1 MSLKIWLPLN
11 GSMENQGL
19 LGELAVSSATPIYA
33 SGKIGQALGYGYCT
47 MSAEQTAQVLNNS
60 ELSICFWIYVNAD
73 TGTSSNNSSI
83 IFGNNS
89 NVSDTNNR
97 KYSLFLWPTV
107 NDLHWSWQNDTT
119 HAENGTVTFT
129 SGHIDGVLPS
139 YVWTHVAVTYK
150 NPNGTIYING
160 VKVTEFTGVSNSSS
174 FAYQTNVI
182 NSNNNRRLNDY
193 RVYDHCLSTKE
204 VKELAK
210 GMVLHNKFS
219 GIGAANLLL
228 DSYSCASWSNT
239 GFIQN
244 TSDSDGSTIF
254 SAIRSGLSADNIYSI
269 TPNIISRSDALEL
282 GGITISF
289 DFIHERILYNSS
301 NQELDNKNI
310 LVVAAITSNNT
321 QISWNIPD
329 LDLGNFD
336 GEWRRISVSLTSND
350 LLKSETGNY
359 TPDDI
364 VGFSISIRI
373 VRNGTFHVKH
383 IKVEKGLKGTPWVP
397 NKADPEYETL
407 GFNYYCNFLDNS
419 GNHSYTGIT
428 HPDTVDLISDSPRF
442 GTAVRFKGYTADS
455 IGVENASTIYIE
467 GWKYTYTISIWMKFS
482 ELKNINM
489 LIFGD
494 VTLKTDGTHFF
505 INDYQYTEL
514 APFNDNDWHMYV
526 ITSSDATP
534 YAPLLFIDGVKYK
547 SNAVSTVMGDLR
559 IPLSSDNDHAAL
571 LIPNQST
578 AADSMNITC
587 VSDLR
592 IYSTIL
598 DPVEVESMYKTSA
611 SINRDGTMFA
621 CEFKEEK

>member
-1 MSLKIWLPLN
+1 MSLRVWLPLN
-11 GSMENQGL
+11 GNINNQGL
-19 LGELAVSSATPIYA
+19 ADVTVTLNGPVVDNN
-33 SGKIGQALGYGYCT
+33 GKIGKCYNFDGTNDRISCSTLPLEYPISIAAWFNCKDIPLE
-47 MSAEQTAQVLNNS
+47 SAHYIVAFNRFVDGFGGGENMGVGLC
-60 ELSICFWIYVNAD
+60 ID
-73 TGTSSNNSSI
+73 TGRLGFYIKGVFYYVDLNITPINDTWYHVAITIESSGMIKVYLNGVLTRTITVSSLTESNWLTIGARASSI
-83 IFGNNS
+83 TGGAGNS
-89 NVSDTNNR
+89 VYYF
-97 KYSLFLWPTV
+97 KGLI
-107 NDLHWSWQNDTT
+107 ND
-119 HAENGTVTFT
+119 V
-129 SGHIDGVLPS
+129 
-139 YVWTHVAVTYK
+139 
-150 NPNGTIYING
+150 
-160 VKVTEFTGVSNSSS
+160 
-174 FAYQTNVI
+174 
-182 NSNNNRRLNDY
+182 RL
-193 RVYDHCLSTKE
+193 YDHCLSTKE

-219 GIGAANLLL
+219 GIGVENLLR

-244 TSDSDGSTIF
+244 TSDSDGSAIF
-254 SAIRSGLSADNIYSI
+254 SATRSGLSADNIYSI

-289 DFIHERILYNSS
+289 DFMHERILYNSS

-428 HPDTVDLISDSPRF
+428 YPDTVDLISDSPRF

-455 IGVENASTIYIE
+455 IGVENKSTIYIE

-559 IPLSSDNDHAAL
+559 IPLSLDNDHAAL

-598 DPVEVESMYKTSA
+598 DSAEVESMYKTSA
-611 SINRDGTMFA
+611 SINRYGTMFA
-621 CEFKEEK
+621 CEFKEER